1 MLLAKGHFEIYQ
13 AKRKHNT
20 VFRVNDGAQDGAHG
34 ADSAAPSG
42 LILPALPAAPTQPM
56 WQTQRIG
63 WGCDFS
69 PPDKHGA
76 QGTIMAKGLLEAL
89 AEAERLEGGQRCKG
103 EGLRGG
109 GLHVHRL
116 LCAR

>member
-1 MLLAKGHFEIYQ
+1 
-13 AKRKHNT
+13 
-20 VFRVNDGAQDGAHG
+20 
-34 ADSAAPSG
+34 
-42 LILPALPAAPTQPM
+42 M

-89 AEAERLEGGQRCKG
+89 AEAERADESSKLGAGS
-103 EGLRGG
+103 
-109 GLHVHRL
+109 
-116 LCAR
+116 

>member
-1 MLLAKGHFEIYQ
+1 
-13 AKRKHNT
+13 
-20 VFRVNDGAQDGAHG
+20 
-34 ADSAAPSG
+34 
-42 LILPALPAAPTQPM
+42 M
-56 WQTQRIG
+56 WQTQRIR

-76 QGTIMAKGLLEAL
+76 RVTIMAKVLLVAL
-89 AEAERLEGGQRCKG
+89 AEAERLEGGQRCRG

>member
-1 MLLAKGHFEIYQ
+1 
-13 AKRKHNT
+13 
-20 VFRVNDGAQDGAHG
+20 
-34 ADSAAPSG
+34 
-42 LILPALPAAPTQPM
+42 
-56 WQTQRIG
+56 
-63 WGCDFS
+63 
-69 PPDKHGA
+69 
-76 QGTIMAKGLLEAL
+76 MAKGLLEAL